1 MERRLQLAEG
11 SEWMCGKSAIQGSR
25 SMGSSLCQSFVI
37 WILEV
42 VSFSEAPVSLP
53 ENLVSCSN
61 DTRFSLVFSS
71 NDDLCLLVSFC
82 KDNIK
87 SLPSLKRITIF
98 PMLKITD
105 DAYYGDNPDHLNSTF
120 YKAPPFPK

>member
-1 MERRLQLAEG
+1 MERRSQLAED

-25 SMGSSLCQSFVI
+25 SMGSSLYQSFVI
-37 WILEV
+37 WILGV
-42 VSFSEAPVSLP
+42 VSFSEAPISLP

-61 DTRFSLVFSS
+61 TKFSLVFSS
-71 NDDLCLLVSFC
+71 NDDLYLLVSFC

-98 PMLKITD
+98 PMLKNID
-105 DAYYGDNPDHLNSTF
+105 DAYYGNNPDHLNSTF
-120 YKAPPFPK
+120 CKVPPFPK